1 MLSYSIM
8 KKNWQF
14 YHIANK
20 MQTAIVAPF
29 YFIFDFVIYCP
40 FSALTLWLEDRK
52 DIRPVK
58 LEDRK
63 VKVLS
68 DGMLA
73 VTLYDVVRWSCSIN
87 VTAPP

>member
-58 LEDRK
+58 L
-63 VKVLS
+63 LS
-68 DGMLA
+68 FGMLA
-73 VTLYDVVRWSCSIN
+73 VTLYDIVKWSCSIN

>member
-1 MLSYSIM
+1 MLSYSIK
-8 KKNWQF
+8 KKNLQF
-14 YHIANK
+14 YHIK

-29 YFIFDFVIYCP
+29 YFIFDFVIYSP

-58 LEDRK
+58 L
-63 VKVLS
+63 LS
-68 DGMLA
+68 AGMLA
-73 VTLYDVVRWSCSIN
+73 VTLYDIVRWSCSIN

>member
-58 LEDRK
+58 L
-63 VKVLS
+63 LS
-68 DGMLA
+68 VGMLA
-73 VTLYDVVRWSCSIN
+73 VTLYDVVRWSYSIN